1 VSVEVAD
8 PPEEGAR
15 LRMVMKRTDSSFER
29 ISSWQSG
36 PRDWGD
42 IAAGGLSDLVAHHT
56 VLCFAVTR
64 GA

>member
-29 ISSWQSG
+29 SSSWQSG
-36 PRDWGD
+36 PRDRDD
-42 IAAGGLSDLVAHHT
+42 IVGGGQAELVDHA
-56 VLCFAVTR
+56 VQRLAVTR